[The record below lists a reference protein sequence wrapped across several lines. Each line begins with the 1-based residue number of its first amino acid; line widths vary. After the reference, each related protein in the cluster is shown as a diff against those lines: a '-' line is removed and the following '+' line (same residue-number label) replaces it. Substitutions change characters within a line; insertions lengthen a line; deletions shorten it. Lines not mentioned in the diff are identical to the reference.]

1 MPKTGKPRRAFRR
14 RPTRGRRPAAKYNN
28 TSVNIQRIIEVPQ
41 GSSGKIFQVVQL
53 LKDYFQDPKG
63 VRIDSYLIKMNL
75 VDSAQTFTTFQV
87 LSVLDDENN
96 SPTVMTNARPVNI
109 NGTSCHVKKPAQR
122 RFYTISSNE
131 LTELVLHFTAPK
143 STTVFVDITTYFKIE
158 RDLIDAVPTEAASS
172 VQRVTNATADNMSD
186 FENLTIRS
194 KTSDSVKR
202 LNNNMV
208 VNKRMH

>member
-1 MPKTGKPRRAFRR
+1 MKNKSRRAFRR
-14 RPTRGRRPAAKYNN
+14 RPIRPLRRPAAKYNN
-28 TSVNIQRIIEVPQ
+28 TSVNIQRIIEVPT
-41 GSSGKIFQVVQL
+41 GSSGKVFQVVQL

-63 VRIDSYLIKMNL
+63 IRIDAYLVKVNL
-75 VDSAQTFTTFQV
+75 VDSTQTFTTFQV

-109 NGTSCHVKKPAQR
+109 NGTSVHVRKPAQR

-158 RDLIDAVPTEAASS
+158 RDLIDAVPTESAIEHVGKA
-172 VQRVTNATADNMSD
+172 ADNMSD

-194 KTSDSVKR
+194 KTNESVKR
-202 LNNNMV
+202 LGSALTTPR
-208 VNKRMH
+208 RMH